1 MDIAWGRLSLLSLP
15 ARRRRKIRPPLSL
28 YALARRAPHLPQH
41 DASIHQLP
49 DDLFLAEVARRY
61 GEMPA
66 IIQRD
71 VELMK
76 LLIPVLRAD
85 ITALATYVYKEED
98 PLDCPIYAFGGN
110 SDSTTTSQDLEAWRL
125 HTKRTFELK
134 IFHGDHFFIRNKHR

>member
-1 MDIAWGRLSLLSLP
+1 VHH
-15 ARRRRKIRPPLSL
+15 
-28 YALARRAPHLPQH
+28 LA
-41 DASIHQLP
+41 

-66 IIQRD
+66 VILQD

-85 ITALATYVYKEED
+85 ITALETYVHKEED

-110 SDSTTTSQDLEAWRL
+110 SDSTTTAQDLEAWHL

-134 IFHGDHFFIRNKHR
+134 IFHGDHFFIRNNRQSVFTAILAKLNQVPQLASEP